1 MSRSETAPGAGAQEL
16 CVEGCFDAAII
27 ARFDAT
33 LGLPHIDGTLPLG
46 LHWCCVAER
55 AATADLGADGHP
67 PPGDFLP
74 ATDLP
79 RRMWAGG
86 EITVLQP
93 LQAGA
98 DFRRVSRVTGRRET
112 EGRSGRLCFVTVEHE
127 LFTAGGLA
135 LRERQDIVYR
145 SADISGP
152 PRPLPP
158 APEAAAGD
166 LIPGPELLFR
176 YSALTFNAHRIHYD
190 ADYAR
195 RVENYPA
202 LVVHGPLQA
211 TLLAAAA
218 ATRLGQPL
226 RRFRYRGM
234 APAFVNIPLQI
245 TEEPAGSVTAALH
258 LSSRQYGRVCMLAEA
273 D

>member
-1 MSRSETAPGAGAQEL
+1 MSHSSDTPGAGAEQV
-16 CVEGCFDAAII
+16 VEGSFDTAII

-33 LGLPHIDGTLPLG
+33 LGLRHIDGSLPLG
-46 LHWCCVAER
+46 LHWCCVPDLVPTAEL
-55 AATADLGADGHP
+55 APDGHP
-67 PPGDFLP
+67 PTGRFLP
-74 ATDLP
+74 QSDLP

-86 EITVLQP
+86 EIEILQP
-93 LQAGA
+93 LRAGQT
-98 DFRRVSRVTGRRET
+98 FRRQSRISDQRET
-112 EGRSGRLCFVTVEHE
+112 EGRSGQLLFVMVEHE
-127 LFTAGGLA
+127 LFTEGHLA

-145 SADISGP
+145 AATKDIP
-152 PRPLPP
+152 APLPP
-158 APEAAAGD
+158 APAAAPGEI
-166 LIPGPELLFR
+166 IPRPELLLR

-195 RVENYPA
+195 RVEHYPA

-218 ATRLGQPL
+218 AERLGRPL

-234 APAFVNIPLQI
+234 APAFVNIPLGLC
-245 TEEPAGSVTAALH
+245 EEPAGSATAALH
-258 LSSRQYGRVCMLAEA
+258 LSSRQFGRTCMLAEA